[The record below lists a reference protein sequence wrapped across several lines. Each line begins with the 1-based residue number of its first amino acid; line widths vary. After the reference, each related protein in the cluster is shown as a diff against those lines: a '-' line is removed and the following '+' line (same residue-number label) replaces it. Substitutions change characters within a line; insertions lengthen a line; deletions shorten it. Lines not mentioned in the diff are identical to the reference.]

1 MLMPDSTSS
10 HMFSKRSGSGTIVE
24 VRSPY
29 SYIVNVDGG
38 AQVFRVIVRSM
49 LISLAQMSS
58 VIQVTVYFDHMS
70 LFSITEY
77 DCLVSASETIT

>member
-1 MLMPDSTSS
+1 
-10 HMFSKRSGSGTIVE
+10 
-24 VRSPY
+24 
-29 SYIVNVDGG
+29 
-38 AQVFRVIVRSM
+38 
-49 LISLAQMSS
+49 MSS